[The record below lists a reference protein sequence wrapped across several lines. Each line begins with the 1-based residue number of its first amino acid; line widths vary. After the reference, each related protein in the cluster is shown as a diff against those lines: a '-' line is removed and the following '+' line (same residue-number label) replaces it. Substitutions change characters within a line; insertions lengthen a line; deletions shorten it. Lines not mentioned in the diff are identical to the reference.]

1 MATWKLVSGII
12 SIVLTILVLL
22 QSCVAGVAGR
32 NWRRERKLCRFSRNV
47 CSFADDDRR
56 HHFHCNKKFGKQ

>member
-22 QSCVAGVAGR
+22 QSCVAGVGGALAEIGGAK
-32 NWRRERKLCRFSRNV
+32 E
-47 CSFADDDRR
+47 SFAGSAGMLLTISIS
-56 HHFHCNKKFGKQ
+56 FVLNQPTLSVQL